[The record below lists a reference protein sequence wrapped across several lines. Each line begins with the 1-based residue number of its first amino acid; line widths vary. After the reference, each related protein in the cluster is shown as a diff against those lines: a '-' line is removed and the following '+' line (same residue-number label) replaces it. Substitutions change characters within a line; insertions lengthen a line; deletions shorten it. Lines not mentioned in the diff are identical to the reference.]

1 MGLIPAPSIKR
12 PTNDSVELE
21 KMNQIIMWNKLS
33 KAKRKKLTKEAL
45 ESIHKWGNK

>member
-21 KMNQIIMWNKLS
+21 KMNQIILWNKLTHKQQS
-33 KAKRKKLTKEAL
+33 KLRREAL
-45 ESIHKWGNK
+45 EKIYEWGNK